1 MMKDKKHRDLTEG
14 SIIKN
19 IFALALPAMASNVFQ
34 TVLGLVDMV
43 FVSRLGTSSIAAVG
57 ASGSVMFLI
66 MTIAISISIGTIALI
81 ARFVGAGD
89 SDYAGQVAIQ
99 ALIFGTIISSFLAF
113 VGFFAARPLLTF
125 LVSEAEVIDL
135 GQQYLS
141 IMFLGIATMFLSFLA
156 NGIMQGSGDTFTP
169 MVINGIAVGCNII
182 FDPLLIFGISFLPRM
197 GVRGAALATVMA
209 RGIGFAISLFILVKG
224 YSRLKLQ
231 LSRFRIDFRII
242 WRIIKIALP
251 SAIEMLTRS
260 SAYFIFMKIVAI
272 YGTVTVAAYVVGG
285 RLDSLVWMPGFALA
299 TASSTLVGQNLGA
312 GKPERAEHSAWTTV
326 GIYAAIMIFF
336 GIIFYILAP
345 TLIGFFD
352 RSQEVIRVG
361 TNYFRITV
369 FGYLFLAA
377 AIVLSRSLNGA
388 GDTISPML
396 TTFVSSLGAQTM
408 TALLFLKYT
417 DFASDGLWFAMV
429 ISMVVHATIISSW
442 FKIGRWKHKSV

>member
-1 MMKDKKHRDLTEG
+1 MRDKKRRNLTEG
-14 SIIKN
+14 SIIRN
-19 IFALALPAMASNVFQ
+19 IFALALPAMVSNVFQ
-34 TVLGLVDMV
+34 TVLGLVDMA

-57 ASGSVMFLI
+57 LSGSVMFLI
-66 MTIAISISIGTIALI
+66 MTVAISVNIGTIALI

-89 SDYAGQVAIQ
+89 SDYASRIAIQ
-99 ALIFGTIISSFLAF
+99 ALTFGIIISIFFSS
-113 VGFFAARPLLTF
+113 VGFFATRPLLK
-125 LVSEAEVIDL
+125 LLGAQPEVMEL

-141 IMFLGIATMFLSFLA
+141 IMFLGVSTLFLSFLA

-169 MVINGIAVGCNII
+169 MVINSIAVAWNII
-182 FDPLLIFGISFLPRM
+182 FDPILIFGVGFFPKM
-197 GVRGAALATVMA
+197 GVSGAALATVTA
-209 RGIGFAISLFILVKG
+209 RGIGLSISLFVLIRG

-231 LSRFRIDFRII
+231 LSGFRIDFRII

-326 GIYAAIMIFF
+326 GIYAVIMFFF

-345 TLIGFFD
+345 VLIGFFD
-352 RSQEVIRVG
+352 RSQEVVRVG
-361 TNYFRITV
+361 TNYLRITV

-377 AIVLSRSLNGA
+377 AIILSRSLNGA

-429 ISMVVHATIISSW
+429 IAMVVHATIISSW
-442 FKIGRWKHKSV
+442 FKIGRWKYKSV

>member
-1 MMKDKKHRDLTEG
+1 MKDKKLRDLTEG

-19 IFALALPAMASNVFQ
+19 IFALALPAMVSNIFQ
-34 TVLGLVDMV
+34 TILGLIDMT

-57 ASGSVMFLI
+57 LSESVMFLI
-66 MTIAISISIGTIALI
+66 MTVAISINIGTIALV
-81 ARFVGAGD
+81 ARFVGAGEK
-89 SDYAGQVAIQ
+89 DYASRIAIQ
-99 ALIFGTIISSFLAF
+99 SMAFGMIISGFLAF
-113 VGFFAARPLLTF
+113 VGFFAARPLLE
-125 LVSEAEVIDL
+125 LLGAQLEVIEI
-135 GQQYLS
+135 GQQYLRVL
-141 IMFLGIATMFLSFLA
+141 FLGIATLFLSFLA

-169 MVINGIAVGCNII
+169 MVINGIAVAWNII
-182 FDPLLIFGISFLPRM
+182 FAPLLIFGIGFFPKM
-197 GVRGAALATVMA
+197 GVQGAALATVMA
-209 RGIGFAISLFILVKG
+209 RGVGFSISLFILVKG
-224 YSRLKLQ
+224 YSRLKLP
-231 LSRFRIDFRII
+231 LSGFRIEFRII
-242 WRIIKIALP
+242 WRIIRIALP

-260 SAYFIFMKIVAI
+260 SAYFVFMKIVAI

-312 GKPERAEHSAWTTV
+312 GKPERAERSAWTTV
-326 GIYAAIMIFF
+326 GIYVLIMFFF

-352 RSQEVIRVG
+352 HSKEVIQIG
-361 TNYFRITV
+361 TNYLRITV

-377 AIVLSRSLNGA
+377 ALVLSRSLNGA

-396 TTFVSSLGAQTM
+396 TTFVSSLGAQTT

-417 DFASDGLWFAMV
+417 NLASDGLWLAMV
-429 ISMVVHATIISSW
+429 IATVVHATIISSW

>member
-1 MMKDKKHRDLTEG
+1 MKHQEHRDLTKG

-19 IFALALPAMASNVFQ
+19 IFALALPAMASNAFQ
-34 TVLGLVDMV
+34 TVLGLIDMA

-57 ASGSVMFLI
+57 ISGSVMFLI
-66 MTIAISISIGTIALI
+66 MTVAISISIGTIALI
-81 ARFVGAGD
+81 ARFVGSGD
-89 SDYAGQVAIQ
+89 SDYASRVAVQ
-99 ALIFGTIISSFLAF
+99 ALAFGTVISIFFA
-113 VGFFAARPLLTF
+113 VIGFFATRPLLK
-125 LVSEAEVIDL
+125 LLGAQPEVMEL
-135 GQQYLS
+135 GQQYLRV
-141 IMFLGIATMFLSFLA
+141 MFLGVATMFLSFLA

-169 MVINGIAVGCNII
+169 MVISGIAVAWNII
-182 FDPLLIFGISFLPRM
+182 FDPLLIFGIGFFPRM

-209 RGIGFAISLFILVKG
+209 RGIGLSISIFILIKG

-231 LSRFRIDFRII
+231 LSGFKIDFHII
-242 WRIIKIALP
+242 WRIVRIALP
-251 SAIEMLTRS
+251 SSIEMLTRS

-285 RLDSLVWMPGFALA
+285 RLDSIVWMPGFALA

-312 GKPERAEHSAWTTV
+312 GKPERAERSAWTTV
-326 GIYAAIMIFF
+326 GIYAAIMFFF
-336 GIIFYILAP
+336 GVIFYILAP

-352 RSQEVIRVG
+352 RSEQVIQVG
-361 TNYFRITV
+361 TNYLRITV
-369 FGYLFLAA
+369 FGYLFLSA

-396 TTFVSSLGAQTM
+396 TTFVSSLGAQTT

-429 ISMVVHATIISSW
+429 IAMVVHAMIISSW
-442 FKIGRWKHKSV
+442 FKMGRWKHKSV